1 MHCALLFLLWFSR
14 ERCLYRFFKAWGI
27 ISIESTAADGQH
39 RAECILVKTGFLN
52 FSTKDRVWS
61 MVGVWTELISEQL
74 LTRNQKSTSISWSV
88 CSREWKQLLGSYRGC
103 AVLSDGNLTYGRPV
117 VSIRK
122 TDAEGP
128 LQDISLGRL
137 VVIFRRGV
145 ENRIPVFPSTASL
158 RDINTNG

>member
-1 MHCALLFLLWFSR
+1 MISLLERVETNFRFL
-14 ERCLYRFFKAWGI
+14 
-27 ISIESTAADGQH
+27 H
-39 RAECILVKTGFLN
+39 
-52 FSTKDRVWS
+52 
-61 MVGVWTELISEQL
+61 
-74 LTRNQKSTSISWSV
+74 
-88 CSREWKQLLGSYRGC
+88 

-122 TDAEGP
+122 IDAEGP
-128 LQDISLGRL
+128 LQDISLSRL